1 MKEFF
6 YNLYAKIDVVVP
18 VLDFISLGVIL
29 WGIFVVFSRF
39 IIIELFHKDDLHNQF
54 KELRKMMMLYFVTGI
69 DFMIVAD
76 LVALVEARSPK
87 NMIILATLVL
97 VRAGLYFIMHH
108 ETKNTLVVEKEPEPK
123 KKTLSE
129 THL

>member
-1 MKEFF
+1 MKDFF
-6 YNLYAKIDVVVP
+6 TNLYAKIDIVVS
-18 VLDFISLGVIL
+18 VLDFMSLGVIL

-39 IIIELFHKDDLHNQF
+39 VIIELFHKDDIHNQF

-87 NMIILATLVL
+87 NMIILAALVL